1 MPCWKGNECNTPD
14 NRKPRFTS
22 TFYEFTIDPVN
33 LESAENLA
41 GELFAT
47 DADNIKLE
55 CGQLQFAISER
66 PMKTNILLVDPESGQ
81 VRWNKSHTVQHFPLY
96 VMVTVRNP
104 VPFDQ
109 LYDTAVILVREGNL
123 STVRKNEAEN
133 VNHEVIPQILRRTK
147 RGLVSPPSETQATI
161 QNISDSASKVICN
174 GCFMQA
180 KVTVTLPFK
189 TTTLS
194 IHLLGPTTNDSY
206 MGYVEDVTINNT
218 GIGISSAVSCV
229 RSIQVSNGTGMSSIG
244 LDCSSIT
251 VNKPQG
257 TSMDDFSFDLLYK
270 NRVINTAASDTILDS
285 GFTVIDGDNLIIGI
299 LEIVVGPRVPN
310 FVMSNCPTETVLT
323 GSVTKVAF
331 ELFAPVALG
340 DYTIHITS
348 SDTSLVI
355 LDTEIFIGQ
364 AFTVRNDTVIKR
376 TWNQYGKRL
385 ITCSQMKFQLV
396 ALENANSMDAGWS
409 DPKHSISI
417 NVYTQVSPLATSNAT
432 IEVHILFPGTS
443 LMLINC
449 PFRISARSDTLKPNP
464 GLIMT
469 STSPATAVDTHKSV
483 NVTVRLVF
491 AEFSVQSYYLE
502 VELLQKDLAEIGFAT
517 VLKTGSK
524 LTEFTVGL
532 RLLTEYFRTGLN
544 SFITKARI
552 YLGFIQNP
560 GPGSSEYDLE
570 IRLGIRAL
578 GSTLIQSG
586 DTGSVKITPCWFG
599 EKGTP
604 QEINFVIGTKTIV
617 PILDV
622 NSKPTVELNKFQPKT
637 SDMKSDYFTL
647 LVATVTFSVDV
658 VYGPVEFGFTFAIA
672 TVLINSCSVRS
683 VGDCF
688 ENFIPVGM
696 EFSLSSVQANFLAPS
711 IYLKCPSSASTRSI
725 TFQCVVRPTGLK
737 LLTNF
742 NLLVGNTTVSRAVSS
757 TINGTTVEA
766 LVIPS
771 ADMYLSNL
779 GGQNRFTMG
788 INLLLAK
795 LIINQSA
802 PADYSV
808 RIYSLYF
815 PSELKFCRPKL
826 SVFDPIMGISL
837 IPVKPSLEVLSFPLG
852 KLFYEA
858 DDIQLNSGSIPMGLH
873 QVSFIIPVIYRF
885 NNSCAIST
893 TIAMNYGRLNVTK
906 NAEFVVGNLSATV
919 GVAWSFET
927 QQIEL
932 LDFNPFPAASTASLG
947 PGQVGRFTYDIR
959 IPDMGCSNYSVSVT
973 QEPDNLWPMDL
984 SALVHSRG
992 STIWCMD
999 TWKPPRGMKSFTIP
1013 QIMNRV
1019 EINLDEVCSQGSS
1032 EDWIRVVAYARM
1044 WSTFPTSQSA
1054 IGSIQKGFQF
1064 SLKQNNI
1071 SIPESVRNVSFTF
1084 SSVSSAVAIKT
1095 IYTKDPVLNWPVS
1108 GKVSATPG
1116 VATTFSFFINMSVG
1130 SQLPN
1135 GNLEFTCQRLTGQKE
1150 AQCTFTS
1157 CTLTSGFNMA
1167 EMQNEPFTPVFA
1179 STFNNGQYNVMRV
1192 PFETVINTGATI
1204 TAQTT
1209 LADSDVVYADVGV
1222 ILADSQNAVQGQP
1235 ISIKA
1240 TLTFDTGLYTTTGQ
1254 MIVNRNGSEEVQ
1266 IKVESSI
1273 QGVLDPSGLVYPGNS
1288 FNLMVNMTMLPESRM
1303 ECTRCTLNIHQYYF
1317 VEQLKLVS
1325 LSGQTNFT
1333 PSAAPPAINWFEF
1346 TAPGFYFGQNV
1357 QVNFSVKMK
1366 NEISFPR
1373 DMGQSAVL
1381 FPVELVCFT
1390 YVRSVPPT
1398 SNVTQGLRRFLSV
1411 AQAQVISSGN
1421 QKTCDNDLGMANP
1434 LLVKDCQISAFAS
1447 PHTNYSIRMVR
1458 YNSGSGWK
1466 TPTRGVIFYQY
1477 RYVTVLFGQL
1487 TVLTRIELRLVDVT
1501 NKIVTVEIFG
1511 TMDGRSYFLH
1521 EQAQMTYVDDQRA
1534 WHILGYPMNARGVR
1548 LVMKRLQNENRETA
1562 FNLALLGCIK
1572 SRDIDAFDPCA
1583 VNQYSLAAVD
1593 GYLPRPFVWEPRS
1606 FLYGNGRFFVCDMA
1620 SDQSWLFGRRQ
1631 RCFMI
1636 FDTAPQTIVDLGPMV
1651 SQVVTYHPST
1661 NTLFAIGMEGQ
1672 SLLKSTDL
1680 GINWTGITL
1689 QAYKSIIASSVGAI
1703 NATAV
1708 PWLTIPSQFEETI
1721 QGAQCTAYKAGPWNI
1736 CYGGIYF
1743 GSNLTV
1749 DWNTGCSAFQPYLN
1763 TL

>member
-1 MPCWKGNECNTPD
+1 LTEQCYKSHFKTIFVICSVSD

-340 DYTIHITS
+340 DYT
-348 SDTSLVI
+348 
-355 LDTEIFIGQ
+355 
-364 AFTVRNDTVIKR
+364 
-376 TWNQYGKRL
+376 
-385 ITCSQMKFQLV
+385 
-396 ALENANSMDAGWS
+396 
-409 DPKHSISI
+409 
-417 NVYTQVSPLATSNAT
+417 
-432 IEVHILFPGTS
+432 
-443 LMLINC
+443 
-449 PFRISARSDTLKPNP
+449 NP

-560 GPGSSEYDLE
+560 GPGSIAFRQYIYHLKD
-570 IRLGIRAL
+570 
-578 GSTLIQSG
+578 
-586 DTGSVKITPCWFG
+586 
-599 EKGTP
+599 
-604 QEINFVIGTKTIV
+604 NFDYNAFLF
-617 PILDV
+617 P
-622 NSKPTVELNKFQPKT
+622 PK
-637 SDMKSDYFTL
+637 
-647 LVATVTFSVDV
+647 
-658 VYGPVEFGFTFAIA
+658 
-672 TVLINSCSVRS
+672 
-683 VGDCF
+683 
-688 ENFIPVGM
+688 
-696 EFSLSSVQANFLAPS
+696 SVQANFLAPS

-852 KLFYEA
+852 KLFYE

-1032 EDWIRVVAYARM
+1032 EDW
-1044 WSTFPTSQSA
+1044 
-1054 IGSIQKGFQF
+1054 
-1064 SLKQNNI
+1064 
-1071 SIPESVRNVSFTF
+1071 
-1084 SSVSSAVAIKT
+1084 
-1095 IYTKDPVLNWPVS
+1095 DPVLNWPVS

-1572 SRDIDAFDPCA
+1572 SRDIDAFD
-1583 VNQYSLAAVD
+1583 
-1593 GYLPRPFVWEPRS
+1593 
-1606 FLYGNGRFFVCDMA
+1606 
-1620 SDQSWLFGRRQ
+1620 
-1631 RCFMI
+1631 
-1636 FDTAPQTIVDLGPMV
+1636 LGPMV

-1721 QGAQCTAYKAGPWNI
+1721 QGAQCTAYKAGPWN
-1736 CYGGIYF
+1736 
-1743 GSNLTV
+1743 SE
-1749 DWNTGCSAFQPYLN
+1749 
-1763 TL
+1763 